1 MEPAPVAVYRRTLH
15 ASVERVWENVF
26 DWEHLPWL
34 HRETFAHVRLLERR
48 RDGMHL
54 ETSLRGGA
62 GEPFE
67 IDVDAD
73 RSAGLYHTRTVA
85 GPGTGTDIVTR
96 LAPVA
101 DHVTE
106 VAVTFLVPGV
116 ADDRRARVG
125 ARLTEVYARLW
136 DEDEAMMVRRQAF
149 VDGTLA
155 PEDRTV
161 VIGGVTLRHA
171 TVCPHLG
178 GPLDGPV
185 VDGCVTCPW
194 HGYRFDVRTGC
205 SADGRRL
212 SLR

>member
-1 MEPAPVAVYRRTLH
+1 MTDLSDVQSGLEGVVAFATTIAEPDRA
-15 ASVERVWENVF
+15 
-26 DWEHLPWL
+26 
-34 HRETFAHVRLLERR
+34 
-48 RDGMHL
+48 
-54 ETSLRGGA
+54 GGA
-62 GEPFE
+62 LRYRG
-67 IDVDAD
+67 VDIED
-73 RSAGLYHTRTVA
+73 LVGVVPYEQVWGL
-85 GPGTGTDIVTR
+85 
-96 LAPVA
+96 L
-101 DHVTE
+101 
-106 VAVTFLVPGV
+106 
-116 ADDRRARVG
+116 
-125 ARLTEVYARLW
+125 
-136 DEDEAMMVRRQAF
+136 

>member
-1 MEPAPVAVYRRTLH
+1 
-15 ASVERVWENVF
+15 
-26 DWEHLPWL
+26 
-34 HRETFAHVRLLERR
+34 
-48 RDGMHL
+48 
-54 ETSLRGGA
+54 LRGGA
-62 GEPFE
+62 GAPFE
-67 IDVDAD
+67 IDVAAD
-73 RSAGLYHTRTVA
+73 RAARLYHTRTVA
-85 GPGTGTDIVTR
+85 GPGSGTDVVTR
-96 LAPVA
+96 LVPVA

-106 VAVTFLVPGV
+106 VEVSFLVPGV
-116 ADDRRARVG
+116 PDDRRAQVG
-125 ARLTEVYARLW
+125 VRFTDLYARLW

-155 PEDRTV
+155 SDIRTLELD
-161 VIGGVTLRHA
+161 GAALQHS